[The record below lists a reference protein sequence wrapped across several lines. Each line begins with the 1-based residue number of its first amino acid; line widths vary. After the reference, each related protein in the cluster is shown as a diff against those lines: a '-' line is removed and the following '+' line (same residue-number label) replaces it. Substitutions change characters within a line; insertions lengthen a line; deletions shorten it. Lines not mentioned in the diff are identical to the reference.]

1 MVIFR
6 YMLVF
11 VLSVIL
17 PRIEGTKDINL
28 ISTKVLQTESA
39 SGYLYPAGRIRKST
53 SEPAFGGYFIEN
65 FPVCLEKP
73 DPVYPDS
80 ALNAGIEG
88 IVNLML
94 LLDSL
99 GVIEEVTIMSSSG
112 SELLDQAAIDAA
124 WRSKWLPA
132 ETNGAG
138 VSVWTAVHYGFEIPE

>member
-11 VLSVIL
+11 VLYFIP
-17 PRIEGTKDINL
+17 PRIEGTKEINL

-39 SGYLYPAGRIRKST
+39 SGYLYPAGRIRKSS
-53 SEPAFGGYFIEN
+53 SEPAFGGYIIEK

-88 IVNLML
+88 NATVKL

-99 GVIEEVTIMSSSG
+99 GVIEEVVIVSSSG
-112 SELLDQAAIDAA
+112 SELLDQAAIEAA

-132 ETNGAG
+132 ETNGVG
-138 VSVWTAVHYGFEIPE
+138 ICVWTAVFYGFEIPE